1 MNAAEL
7 AVHIAAERG
16 ITVALATHLLNDLAS
31 AAIGELQAGKQVT
44 LPGIGV
50 LKPDAAAAAVPH
62 DRPDQGPDRG
72 AAAAVG
78 RAEIRAGLRG
88 QAGALKP

>member
-7 AVHIAAERG
+7 AVHIAAESG

-50 LKPDAAAAAVPH
+50 LKPELQPQRCHMTGPIKARIVVRLLPAADLKYALACAATPQ
-62 DRPDQGPDRG
+62 R
-72 AAAAVG
+72 
-78 RAEIRAGLRG
+78 
-88 QAGALKP
+88 